1 MPAAGSRRINLPWVG
16 RRHLMGALT
25 TLFTM
30 SYDNL
35 CSAGTFSVHDDEA
48 VITTD

>member
-1 MPAAGSRRINLPWVG
+1 MTILQAALLALLYWVSQAKVWYG
-16 RRHLMGALT
+16 
-25 TLFTM
+25 FSIM